1 MTEKVTDLRSY
12 KFGKAVDSFIGSV
25 GAIYQSEK
33 DFFRTGKFLPFA
45 DSYIDSGW
53 DDEYRPAFHILV
65 DFRHY
70 KPSEEAEAL
79 LRRLKSD
86 RFEISTQKFAR
97 EYRAEVRRKSLDA
110 PGCYGPH
117 ASAEV
122 TFDEARGVF
131 SVRNEGKLG
140 AYQPSRSGFRTTWQ
154 ENWDGRGVGFRI
166 VVCGNDHRRNRFEE
180 HIIDDDADWQEV
192 ATMMTHI
199 SAARSRNDETEVVPF
214 RR

>member
-1 MTEKVTDLRSY
+1 MTEKVTDLKSY
-12 KFGKAVDSFIGSV
+12 RFGKAVDSYIGSV
-25 GAIYQSEK
+25 GSIYQSEQ

-53 DDEYRPAFHILV
+53 DEEYRPAFHILV

-86 RFEISTQKFAR
+86 RFEIIKQKFGR
-97 EYRAEVRRKSLDA
+97 EYRAEIRRKPLDA

-122 TFDEARGVF
+122 TFEEARGIF
-131 SVRNEGKLG
+131 SVREEGKLG
-140 AYQPSRSGFRTTWQ
+140 AYQPSRGGFRTTCQ
-154 ENWDGRGVGFRI
+154 ENWDDRGVGFRI
-166 VVCGNDHRRNRFEE
+166 VVCGHDARRNRFEE
-180 HIIDDDADWQEV
+180 HIVDNQSDMDEIVSMMSRIHASKSMTNDA
-192 ATMMTHI
+192 
-199 SAARSRNDETEVVPF
+199 SVVTF